1 MLMNGV
7 GTLRISEGVSRMG
20 DATGTILEQDDK
32 RKKRSGGKRVTAKQ
46 ALRACYKWVKLLNC
60 EIEEIKERLTR
71 LEERISEM
79 SVIMACGFAEG
90 EERLKLIEWFLG
102 GREAMKKV
110 KEENERSEHKKAK
123 HS

>member
-1 MLMNGV
+1 MPKKEKHPIKVAEEIIGKRNEVLKKLNRGKK
-7 GTLRISEGVSRMG
+7 IEGGPRKVSRKK
-20 DATGTILEQDDK
+20 AA
-32 RKKRSGGKRVTAKQ
+32 RKK
-46 ALRACYKWVKLLNC
+46 YKWLKQIYA
-60 EIEEIKERLTR
+60 EIDELKDRLTR
-71 LEERISEM
+71 LEERVSEM

-110 KEENERSEHKKAK
+110 KEENERSEHKEAK